1 MRKGE
6 TKLWLASR
14 SPGLER
20 NGRVCNQARPAF
32 TKASARILRQGEG
45 WWRRR
50 ESNPRPETFHMGIY
64 MFIPNFVCQPS
75 GPFRAR
81 SPRTYPD

>member
-50 ESNPRPETFHMGIY
+50 ESKNHQIDNNY
-64 MFIPNFVCQPS
+64 SVLSAI
-75 GPFRAR
+75 
-81 SPRTYPD
+81 